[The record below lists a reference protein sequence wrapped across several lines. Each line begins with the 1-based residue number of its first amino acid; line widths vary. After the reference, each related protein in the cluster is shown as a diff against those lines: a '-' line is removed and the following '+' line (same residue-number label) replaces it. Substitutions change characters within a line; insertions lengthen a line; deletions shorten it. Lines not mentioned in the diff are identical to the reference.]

1 VLDLRRRDPITGL
14 VFKMTDAKTTQRLI
28 ESLVAELK
36 QCKSTY
42 RIRQLKKQI
51 EKLEKERRKK
61 K

>member
-1 VLDLRRRDPITGL
+1 
-14 VFKMTDAKTTQRLI
+14 MSEEKTTQRII

-36 QCKSTY
+36 TCKSLY